1 MGFDMKY
8 FLSGDT
14 FYYTRLNLFSWECGK
29 NPASFSETNTEF
41 FISHLGNTLE
51 IVTKKVILINA
62 NDLIDVDD
70 HAFDSIINIVKKYS
84 LTFLFFSNDEKNQ
97 ICKYLEEHFRHDFIK
112 TGYANQNG
120 FVSYYISDKCDVS
133 NSEVISFI
141 DKAKAIERKSIL
153 DVVSGSFEEGE
164 VFLSSTALKANG
176 KFNANDIMYDPF
188 IFRWLISLMTEKIKL
203 ICRGNS
209 YNKIAIVT
217 SSLRGAVLAGA
228 IKEIIDYSIPV
239 STFTIFDHIG
249 PNMDF
254 IRCPT
259 EYKVDVTCSAIH
271 IGDFS
276 IAGTELKIT
285 KAFCSILGGKIT
297 DSFVIGKFTEK
308 EEISDI
314 KVHSL
319 VSLSECDVNLKYEL
333 V

>member
-1 MGFDMKY
+1 MKY
-8 FLSGDT
+8 FLSGDD

-29 NPASFSETNTEF
+29 NPASFSETNADF
-41 FISHLGNTLE
+41 FTSQLDMLLNNI
-51 IVTKKVILINA
+51 IKKVIVVNA

-70 HAFDSIINIVKKYS
+70 HAFNSIMNISKRKN
-84 LTFLFFSNDEKNQ
+84 LTFVFFSNDDKNQ
-97 ICKYLEEHFRHDFIK
+97 VCKYLEQHFHHDSLK

-120 FVSYYISDKCDVS
+120 FVSYYISNKSDVT
-133 NSEVISFI
+133 NAEVISLI
-141 DKAKAIERKSIL
+141 EKSKDVERKSIL
-153 DVVSGSFEEGE
+153 DIVSGSFEEGE
-164 VFLSSTALKANG
+164 VFLSSTPLKASG

-188 IFRWLISLMTEKIKL
+188 IFRWLISLMTEKIKS
-203 ICRGNS
+203 ICRDNR

-239 STFTIFDHIG
+239 MSFTIFDHIG

-259 EYKVDVTCSAIH
+259 EYEVDVTCSAIH

-285 KAFCSILGGKIT
+285 KAFCSILGGRIT
-297 DSFVIGKFTEK
+297 NSFVIGKFTEK

-314 KVHSL
+314 KIHSL
-319 VSLSECDVNLKYEL
+319 VSLSECNVNLKYEL

>member
-1 MGFDMKY
+1 MKY

-41 FISHLGNTLE
+41 FTSHLGNILE
-51 IVTKKVILINA
+51 SVTKKVILINA
-62 NDLIDVDD
+62 NDLVDVDD
-70 HAFDSIINIVKKYS
+70 HAFDSIVYIVKKYS

-97 ICKYLEEHFRHDFIK
+97 VCKYLEEHFRHDDLK
-112 TGYANQNG
+112 KGYANQNG
-120 FVSYYISDKCDVS
+120 FVSFYISDKCDIS
-133 NSEVISFI
+133 NQEVINFI
-141 DKAKAIERKSIL
+141 GDAKSIESKSIL
-153 DVVSGSFEEGE
+153 GVVTDSFEEGD
-164 VFLSSTALKANG
+164 VFLSSTPLKASG

-188 IFRWLISLMTEKIKL
+188 IFRWLISLMTEKIKS
-203 ICRGNS
+203 ICKEKTLNE
-209 YNKIAIVT
+209 IAIVT

-239 STFTIFDHIG
+239 KTFTIFDHIG

-259 EYKVDVTCSAIH
+259 EYDMDVTCSAIH

-285 KAFCSILGGKIT
+285 KAFCSILGGRIT
-297 DSFVIGKFTEK
+297 DSFVIGKYTEK

-314 KVHSL
+314 KIHSL
-319 VSLSECDVNLKYEL
+319 VSLSECNVNLKYEL